1 MSVADAKP
9 FVMRLKSFA
18 TLSPSHCEDR
28 GDEAIHICPAS
39 MDCFASLA
47 MTISTCLCLLLLLLL
62 ARLQHPPFGQF
73 NRLAQDIELAHVIG
87 EDENQRGVKIGARLI
102 AQSAMGL
109 DNHAKGIIRFF
120 KVRAGQ

>member
-62 ARLQHPPFGQF
+62 ARLQHPPLGPF
-73 NRLAQDIELAHVIG
+73 NCLAQHLEIANVSG
-87 EDENQRGVKIGARLI
+87 GGENQAGGKLGAALRLQP
-102 AQSAMGL
+102 ALA
-109 DNHAKGIIRFF
+109 A
-120 KVRAGQ
+120 